1 MRTNF
6 KLNGRQVELECDPT
20 DRLTHVLREQLK
32 ITGTKVGCSAGD
44 CGACT
49 VILDGD
55 VCCACLV
62 GAGQVEGSE
71 ITTVEGLINA
81 GSLSGLQ
88 KAFLETGAV
97 QCGICIPGMLV
108 SVAALLSKNK
118 NPTRQEIEHAIGG
131 VLCRC
136 TGYSKIVSSILN
148 YTNKK
153 TNKPIDYDGPGQTI
167 GRSIQRIDG
176 VAKVA
181 GDDKFG
187 ADNFPPDALLARVIR
202 SPYSHANFFIGDL
215 TYYKKHNP
223 GIACVLTARDIPG
236 ENCFGVIPEFSDQPI
251 LAETKIRYPGEAIAV
266 VVGSPDAVKKLDLD

>member
-6 KLNGRQVELECDPT
+6 KLNGHQVELECDPT

-62 GAGQVEGSE
+62 GAGQVDGSE

-118 NPTRQEIEHAIGG
+118 NPTRQDIEHAIGG

-153 TNKPIDYDGPGQTI
+153 TNKPIDYDCLLYT
-167 GRSIQRIDG
+167 SD
-176 VAKVA
+176 A
-181 GDDKFG
+181 
-187 ADNFPPDALLARVIR
+187 AD
-202 SPYSHANFFIGDL
+202 
-215 TYYKKHNP
+215 
-223 GIACVLTARDIPG
+223 
-236 ENCFGVIPEFSDQPI
+236 E
-251 LAETKIRYPGEAIAV
+251 
-266 VVGSPDAVKKLDLD
+266 